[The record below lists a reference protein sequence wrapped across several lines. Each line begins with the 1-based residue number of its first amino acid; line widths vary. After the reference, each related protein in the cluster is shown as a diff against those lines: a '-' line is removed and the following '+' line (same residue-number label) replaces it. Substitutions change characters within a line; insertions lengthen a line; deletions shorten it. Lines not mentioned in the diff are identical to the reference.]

1 MPSNPIDVKL
11 GANIRQRRTLLGLSQ
26 EALGQALPK
35 PVTFQQIQKY
45 ERGVNRVSGSMM
57 LYIAQ
62 ALKCSVADLY
72 VDVEGANAA
81 PESTRAE
88 LEFMRLYQQL
98 PPAMQVSVKG
108 FMSDIIA
115 SKPTMEWGARQ

>member
-1 MPSNPIDVKL
+1 MANNPIDIRIGV
-11 GANIRQRRTLLGLSQ
+11 NIRQRRTLLGMSQ
-26 EALGQALPK
+26 EILGKSLPK
-35 PVTFQQIQKY
+35 PVSFQQIQKY
-45 ERGVNRVSGSMM
+45 ERGTNRVSGSMM
-57 LYIAQ
+57 FYIAQ

-72 VDVEGANAA
+72 MDVEGVNAA